1 MKRYKVFKQKLKSTR
16 GEFFIYRFLS
26 RMCKKTYNFALAN
39 IKKNYELDKTYIDKY
54 DNYEM
59 LKDNEVSLWL
69 NSEVFQKTIY
79 SANEAYESYFK
90 LLKYQK
96 DNNLEITAKEPG
108 YIKGYY
114 PITFSY
120 LGKKMEKG
128 KRIFNIPLSVPFKQ
142 FLREIAPDIK
152 ILKKYINPSMFELP
166 DEYFISL
173 SIPRYLTN
181 KKIKEVSII
190 PLFNGKKFEIAY
202 TYLDEEE
209 IKESKG
215 DTTLAIDLGVN
226 NLATCV
232 TTKGNSFIIDGKRL
246 KSMNQY
252 YNKKMAKLKSENQY
266 VLRKNKN
273 PLTGELIYLKDLRK
287 NLSEN
292 ESYKNI
298 MTKRMINLK
307 KKRDNKIKCYFYKS
321 SKMIINYCL
330 ENNINRIIIGYSED
344 FQNKGFVLSKEYYAK
359 DNYSKHIEKEMKKK
373 NNQNFLM
380 IPFGK
385 LINRIE
391 YLCFK
396 NGIEC
401 IIQEESYT
409 SASSFFDLDYLP
421 IYSKGK
427 NKEYTFSGER
437 IKRGLYKTK
446 EGKCINAD
454 INGALNI
461 YRKSSVCDINTIEYL
476 LRRGVNTPKRL
487 QVI

>member
-1 MKRYKVFKQKLKSTR
+1 VKRYKVLKQKLKSTK

-26 RMCKKTYNFALAN
+26 RMCKKAYNVALAN
-39 IKKNYELDKTYIDKY
+39 IKKNYELNKTYIDKY

-59 LKDNEVSLWL
+59 VKDNEVSLWL
-69 NSEVFQKTIY
+69 NSEVVQKTTF

-166 DEYFISL
+166 DEYFIRL

-190 PLFNGKKFEIAY
+190 PLYNGKKFEIAY

-252 YNKKMAKLKSENQY
+252 YNKKMAKLRSENQY

-298 MTKRMINLK
+298 MTKRMIHLME
-307 KKRDNKIKCYFYKS
+307 KRDNKIKCYFYKS

-330 ENNINRIIIGYSED
+330 ENNINRIVIGKSED
-344 FQNKGFVLSKEYYAK
+344 FQNKGFVVSKEYFAK
-359 DNYSKHIEKEMKKK
+359 DNYSKHIEKEMIKK

-380 IPFGK
+380 IPLGK

-391 YLCFK
+391 YLCSK

>member
-1 MKRYKVFKQKLKSTR
+1 MKRYKVLKQKLKSTR

-39 IKKNYELDKTYIDKY
+39 IKKNYELNKTYIDKY

-59 LKDNEVSLWL
+59 LKDHEVSLWL

-79 SANEAYESYFK
+79 SANEAYESYFN

-152 ILKKYINPSMFELP
+152 ILKKYINLSMFELP

-226 NLATCV
+226 NLAACV

-252 YNKKMAKLKSENQY
+252 YNKKMARLKSENQY
-266 VLRKNKN
+266 VIRKRVN
-273 PLTGELIYLKDLRK
+273 PLTNELYYFKDLKK
-287 NLSEN
+287 NVSKDEKF
-292 ESYKNI
+292 SCFT
-298 MTKRMINLK
+298 TKRMIRLME
-307 KKRDNKIKCYFYKS
+307 KRNNKIQDYIYKS
-321 SKMIINYCL
+321 AKMIMDYCTL
-330 ENNINRIIIGYSED
+330 NNINRIIIGYSED
-344 FQNKGFVLSKEYYAK
+344 FQNKGFVRSKDYYNK
-359 DNYSKHIEKEMKKK
+359 DNYLKHIEKETIKK
-373 NNQNFLM
+373 NKQNFLM

-385 LINRIE
+385 IIHRIE
-391 YLCFK
+391 YLCSL

-409 SASSFFDLDYLP
+409 SASSFFDLDPLP
-421 IYSKGK
+421 IY
-427 NKEYTFSGER
+427 KEKDKTEYSFSGER
-437 IKRGLYKTK
+437 IKRGLYQTK
-446 EGKCINAD
+446 ENKYINAD

-461 YRKSSVCDINTIEYL
+461 YRKSSVCDMKVIEYL

>member
-1 MKRYKVFKQKLKSTR
+1 MKRYKVLKQKLKSTR

-26 RMCKKTYNFALAN
+26 RMCKKAYNVALAN
-39 IKKNYELDKTYIDKY
+39 IKKNYELNKTYIDKY

-79 SANEAYESYFK
+79 SANEAYESYFN

-152 ILKKYINPSMFELP
+152 ILKKYINPSMFDLP
-166 DEYFISL
+166 NEYFISL

-226 NLATCV
+226 NLAACV

-252 YNKKMAKLKSENQY
+252 YNKKMAKLRSENQY

-298 MTKRMINLK
+298 MTKRMIHLME
-307 KKRDNKIKCYFYKS
+307 KRDNKIKCYFYKS

-330 ENNINRIIIGYSED
+330 ENNINRIIIGYSKD
-344 FQNKGFVLSKEYYAK
+344 FQNKGFVVSKEYYAK
-359 DNYSKHIEKEMKKK
+359 DNYSKHIEKETKKK

-391 YLCFK
+391 YLCSK

>member
-26 RMCKKTYNFALAN
+26 RMCKKTYNVALAN

-54 DNYEM
+54 ENYGM

-166 DEYFISL
+166 NEYFISL

-226 NLATCV
+226 NLATCI

-287 NLSEN
+287 NLSKD

-298 MTKRMINLK
+298 MTKRMIHLME
-307 KKRDNKIKCYFYKS
+307 KRDNKIKYYIYKS
-321 SKMIINYCL
+321 SKMIIDYCL
-330 ENNINRIIIGYSED
+330 ENNINRIIIGNSKD
-344 FQNKGFVLSKEYYAK
+344 FQNKGFVLSKEYYDK
-359 DNYSKHIEKEMKKK
+359 DNYSKHMEKETIMK
-373 NNQNFLM
+373 NNQKFLM

-391 YLCFK
+391 YLCSK
-396 NGIEC
+396 NGVEC

-409 SASSFFDLDYLP
+409 SLSSFFDLDSLP
-421 IYSKGK
+421 IYSKGE
-427 NKEYTFSGER
+427 NKECTFSGER

-487 QVI
+487 QII

>member
-1 MKRYKVFKQKLKSTR
+1 MKRYKVLKQKLKSTK

-26 RMCKKTYNFALAN
+26 RMCKKAYNFALAN
-39 IKKNYELDKTYIDKY
+39 IKKNYELNKTYIDKY

-69 NSEVFQKTIY
+69 NSEVVQKTTF

-120 LGKKMEKG
+120 LGKKMENG

-152 ILKKYINPSMFELP
+152 ILEKYINPSMFELP

-190 PLFNGKKFEIAY
+190 PLFNSKKFEIAY

-226 NLATCV
+226 NLAACV

-252 YNKKMAKLKSENQY
+252 YNKKMAKLRSENQY

-292 ESYKNI
+292 ESYRNI
-298 MTKRMINLK
+298 MTKRMIHLME
-307 KKRDNKIKCYFYKS
+307 KRDNKIKCYFYKS

-330 ENNINRIIIGYSED
+330 ENNINRIIIGNSKD

-391 YLCFK
+391 YLCSK

>member
-26 RMCKKTYNFALAN
+26 RMCKKTYNVALAN

-152 ILKKYINPSMFELP
+152 ILEKYINPSMFELP

-226 NLATCV
+226 NLAACV

-298 MTKRMINLK
+298 MTKRMIHLME
-307 KKRDNKIKCYFYKS
+307 KRDNKIKCYFYKS
-321 SKMIINYCL
+321 SKMIINYCF
-330 ENNINRIIIGYSED
+330 ENNINRIIIGYSKD

-359 DNYSKHIEKEMKKK
+359 DNYSKHIEKEMVKK

-391 YLCFK
+391 YLCSK

-446 EGKCINAD
+446 EGKYINAD

>member
-1 MKRYKVFKQKLKSTR
+1 MKRYKVLKQKLKSTR

-26 RMCKKTYNFALAN
+26 RMCKKAYNVALAN
-39 IKKNYELDKTYIDKY
+39 IKKNYELNKTYIDKY

-59 LKDNEVSLWL
+59 VKDNEVSLWL
-69 NSEVFQKTIY
+69 NSEVAQKTTF
-79 SANEAYESYFK
+79 SANEAYESYFN

-152 ILKKYINPSMFELP
+152 ILEKYINPSMLELP

-226 NLATCV
+226 NLAACV

-252 YNKKMAKLKSENQY
+252 YNKKMAKLRSENQY

-298 MTKRMINLK
+298 MTKRMIHLME
-307 KKRDNKIKCYFYKS
+307 KRDNKIKCYFYKS

-330 ENNINRIIIGYSED
+330 ENNINRIIIGYSKD

-359 DNYSKHIEKEMKKK
+359 DNYSKHIEKETKKK

-391 YLCFK
+391 YLCSK
-396 NGIEC
+396 NGVEC

-476 LRRGVNTPKRL
+476 LRRGVNTPKRI

>member
-1 MKRYKVFKQKLKSTR
+1 MKRYKVLKQKLKSTR

-26 RMCKKTYNFALAN
+26 RMCKKTYNVALAN
-39 IKKNYELDKTYIDKY
+39 IKKNYELNKTYIDKY

-59 LKDNEVSLWL
+59 LKGNEVSLWL

-128 KRIFNIPLSVPFKQ
+128 KRVFNIPLSVLFKQ

-152 ILKKYINPSMFELP
+152 ILEKYINPSMFELP

-252 YNKKMAKLKSENQY
+252 YNKKMAKLRSENQY

-287 NLSEN
+287 NLSID

-298 MTKRMINLK
+298 MTKRMIHLME
-307 KKRDNKIKCYFYKS
+307 KRDNKIKCYFYKS

-330 ENNINRIIIGYSED
+330 ENNINRIIIGYSKD

-359 DNYSKHIEKEMKKK
+359 DNYSKHIEKEMVKK

-391 YLCFK
+391 YLCSK

-461 YRKSSVCDINTIEYL
+461 YRKSSVCDMKVIEYL

>member
-1 MKRYKVFKQKLKSTR
+1 MKRYKVLKQKLKSTK

-26 RMCKKTYNFALAN
+26 RMCKKAYNVALAN
-39 IKKNYELDKTYIDKY
+39 IKKNYELNKTYIDKY

-59 LKDNEVSLWL
+59 LKDHEVSLWL

-79 SANEAYESYFK
+79 SANEAYESYFN

-120 LGKKMEKG
+120 LGKKMERG

-152 ILKKYINPSMFELP
+152 ILEKYINPSMLELP
-166 DEYFISL
+166 DEFFISL

-226 NLATCV
+226 NLAACV

-252 YNKKMAKLKSENQY
+252 YNKKMAKLRSENQY

-287 NLSEN
+287 NLFEN

-298 MTKRMINLK
+298 MTKRMIHLME
-307 KKRDNKIKCYFYKS
+307 KRDNKIKCYFYKS

-344 FQNKGFVLSKEYYAK
+344 FQNKGFVVSKEYYAK
-359 DNYSKHIEKEMKKK
+359 DNYSKHIEKETIKK

-391 YLCFK
+391 YLCSK

-446 EGKCINAD
+446 EGKYINAD

>member
-1 MKRYKVFKQKLKSTR
+1 MKRYKVLKQKLKSTK

-26 RMCKKTYNFALAN
+26 RMCKKAYNVALDN
-39 IKKNYELDKTYIDKY
+39 IKKNYELNKTYIDKY

-59 LKDNEVSLWL
+59 VKDNEVSLWL
-69 NSEVFQKTIY
+69 NSEVVQKTTF

-120 LGKKMEKG
+120 LGKKMENG

-226 NLATCV
+226 NLAACV

-252 YNKKMAKLKSENQY
+252 YNKKMAKLRSENQY

-292 ESYKNI
+292 ESYRNI
-298 MTKRMINLK
+298 MTKRMIHLME
-307 KKRDNKIKCYFYKS
+307 KRDNKIKCYFYKS

-359 DNYSKHIEKEMKKK
+359 DNYSKHIEKETKKK

-391 YLCFK
+391 YLCSK
-396 NGIEC
+396 NGVEC

-421 IYSKGK
+421 IYSKGE

>member
-1 MKRYKVFKQKLKSTR
+1 MKRYKVLKQKLKSTR

-26 RMCKKTYNFALAN
+26 RMCKKTYNVALAN

-54 DNYEM
+54 ENYGM

-166 DEYFISL
+166 NEYFISL

-190 PLFNGKKFEIAY
+190 PLYNGKKFEIAY

-226 NLATCV
+226 NLATCI

-298 MTKRMINLK
+298 MTKRMIHLME
-307 KKRDNKIKCYFYKS
+307 KRDNKIKYYIYKS

-330 ENNINRIIIGYSED
+330 ENNINRIVIGKSKD

-359 DNYSKHIEKEMKKK
+359 DNYSKHIEKETKKK

-391 YLCFK
+391 YLCSK

>member
-1 MKRYKVFKQKLKSTR
+1 MKRYKVLKQKLKSTK

-26 RMCKKTYNFALAN
+26 RMCKKAYNVALAN
-39 IKKNYELDKTYIDKY
+39 IKKNYELNKTYIDKY

-59 LKDNEVSLWL
+59 LKDHEVSLWL

-79 SANEAYESYFK
+79 SANEAYESYFN

-152 ILKKYINPSMFELP
+152 ILEKYINPSMLELP

-226 NLATCV
+226 NLAACV

-252 YNKKMAKLKSENQY
+252 YNKKMAKLKIENQY

-287 NLSEN
+287 NLSEK
-292 ESYKNI
+292 ESYKKI
-298 MTKRMINLK
+298 MTKRMVHLME
-307 KKRDNKIKCYFYKS
+307 KRDNKIKCYFYKS

-330 ENNINRIIIGYSED
+330 ENNINRIVIGKSED

-359 DNYSKHIEKEMKKK
+359 DNYSKHIEKEMVKK

-391 YLCFK
+391 YLCSK

>member
-1 MKRYKVFKQKLKSTR
+1 MKRYKVLKQKLKSTK

-26 RMCKKTYNFALAN
+26 RMCKKAYNVALAN

-69 NSEVFQKTIY
+69 NSEVVQKTVF

-108 YIKGYY
+108 YIKGCY

-152 ILKKYINPSMFELP
+152 ILEKYINPSMFELP

-226 NLATCV
+226 NLAACV

-273 PLTGELIYLKDLRK
+273 PLTGERIYLKDLRK

-298 MTKRMINLK
+298 MTKRMIHLME
-307 KKRDNKIKCYFYKS
+307 KRDNKIKNYIYKS

-330 ENNINRIIIGYSED
+330 ENNINRIVIGKSKD
-344 FQNKGFVLSKEYYAK
+344 FQNKGFVVSKEYYAK
-359 DNYSKHIEKEMKKK
+359 DNYSKHIEKETIKK

-380 IPFGK
+380 IPLGK
-385 LINRIE
+385 LINRI
-391 YLCFK
+391 
-396 NGIEC
+396 
-401 IIQEESYT
+401 
-409 SASSFFDLDYLP
+409 
-421 IYSKGK
+421 
-427 NKEYTFSGER
+427 
-437 IKRGLYKTK
+437 
-446 EGKCINAD
+446 
-454 INGALNI
+454 
-461 YRKSSVCDINTIEYL
+461 
-476 LRRGVNTPKRL
+476 
-487 QVI
+487 

>member
-1 MKRYKVFKQKLKSTR
+1 MKRYKVLKQKLKSTR

-39 IKKNYELDKTYIDKY
+39 IKKNYELNKTYIDKY

-79 SANEAYESYFK
+79 SANEAYESYFN

-128 KRIFNIPLSVPFKQ
+128 KRIFNIPVSVPFKQ

-152 ILKKYINPSMFELP
+152 ILEKYINPSMFDLP

-226 NLATCV
+226 NLAACV

-252 YNKKMAKLKSENQY
+252 YNKKMAKLRSENQY

-287 NLSEN
+287 NLSED

-298 MTKRMINLK
+298 MTKRMIHLME
-307 KKRDNKIKCYFYKS
+307 KRDNKIKYYIYKS

-330 ENNINRIIIGYSED
+330 ENNINRIIIGNSND

-359 DNYSKHIEKEMKKK
+359 DNYSKHIEKETKKK

-391 YLCFK
+391 YLCSK

-401 IIQEESYT
+401 IIQEESYA

-461 YRKSSVCDINTIEYL
+461 YRKSSVCDMKVISNLI
-476 LRRGVNTPKRL
+476 RRGVSTPKRL
-487 QVI
+487 QII

>member
-1 MKRYKVFKQKLKSTR
+1 MKRYKVLKQKLKSTR

-26 RMCKKTYNFALAN
+26 RMCKKIYNFALAN
-39 IKKNYELDKTYIDKY
+39 IKKNYELNKTYIDKY

-59 LKDNEVSLWL
+59 LKDHEVSLWL

-79 SANEAYESYFK
+79 SANEAYESYFN

-152 ILKKYINPSMFELP
+152 ILKKYINPSMLELP

-190 PLFNGKKFEIAY
+190 PLYNGKKFEIAY

-252 YNKKMAKLKSENQY
+252 YNKKMAKLKIENQY

-287 NLSEN
+287 NLSEK
-292 ESYKNI
+292 ESYKKI
-298 MTKRMINLK
+298 MTKRMVHLME
-307 KKRDNKIKCYFYKS
+307 KRDNKIKYYIYKS

-330 ENNINRIIIGYSED
+330 ENNINRIIIGYSKD

-391 YLCFK
+391 YLCSK
-396 NGIEC
+396 NGVEC

-446 EGKCINAD
+446 EGKYINAD

>member
-1 MKRYKVFKQKLKSTR
+1 MKRYKVLKQKLKSTK

-26 RMCKKTYNFALAN
+26 RMCKKAYNFALAN
-39 IKKNYELDKTYIDKY
+39 IKKNYELNKTYIDKY

-69 NSEVFQKTIY
+69 NSEVVQKTTF
-79 SANEAYESYFK
+79 SANEAYESYFN

-152 ILKKYINPSMFELP
+152 ILEKYINPSMFELP

-190 PLFNGKKFEIAY
+190 PLYNGKKFEIAY

-226 NLATCV
+226 NLAACV

-252 YNKKMAKLKSENQY
+252 YNKKMAKLRSENQY

-292 ESYKNI
+292 ESYRNI
-298 MTKRMINLK
+298 MTKRMIHLME
-307 KKRDNKIKCYFYKS
+307 KRDNKIKCYFYKS

-330 ENNINRIIIGYSED
+330 ENNINRIIIGYSKD

-359 DNYSKHIEKEMKKK
+359 DNYSKHIEKEMVKK

-391 YLCFK
+391 YLCSK

>member
-1 MKRYKVFKQKLKSTR
+1 
-16 GEFFIYRFLS
+16 
-26 RMCKKTYNFALAN
+26 MCKKAYNVALAN
-39 IKKNYELDKTYIDKY
+39 IKKNYELNKTYIDKY
-54 DNYEM
+54 DNYGM

-79 SANEAYESYFK
+79 SANEAYESYFN

-152 ILKKYINPSMFELP
+152 ILKKYINPSKFELP

-202 TYLDEEE
+202 TYLDEED

-226 NLATCV
+226 NLAACV

-252 YNKKMAKLKSENQY
+252 YNKKMAKLKNENQY

-292 ESYKNI
+292 ESYRNI
-298 MTKRMINLK
+298 MTKRMIHLME
-307 KKRDNKIKCYFYKS
+307 KRDNKIKCYFYKS

-330 ENNINRIIIGYSED
+330 ENNINRIIIGYSKD

-359 DNYSKHIEKEMKKK
+359 DNYSKHLEKETKKK

-391 YLCFK
+391 YLCSK

>member
-1 MKRYKVFKQKLKSTR
+1 MKRYKVLKQKLKSTR

-39 IKKNYELDKTYIDKY
+39 IKKNYELNKTYIDKY

-79 SANEAYESYFK
+79 SANEAYESYFN

-152 ILKKYINPSMFELP
+152 ILEKYINPSMFDLP
-166 DEYFISL
+166 NEYFISL

-226 NLATCV
+226 NLAACV

-252 YNKKMAKLKSENQY
+252 YNKKMAKLRSENQY

-273 PLTGELIYLKDLRK
+273 PLTGERIYLKDLRK

-298 MTKRMINLK
+298 MTKRMIHLME
-307 KKRDNKIKCYFYKS
+307 KRDNKIKCYIYKS

-330 ENNINRIIIGYSED
+330 ENNINRIVIGKSED

-359 DNYSKHIEKEMKKK
+359 DNYSKHIEKETKKK

-391 YLCFK
+391 YLCSK

>member
-1 MKRYKVFKQKLKSTR
+1 MKRYKVLKQKLKSTK

-26 RMCKKTYNFALAN
+26 RMCKKAYNVALAN
-39 IKKNYELDKTYIDKY
+39 IKKNYELNKTYIDKY

-79 SANEAYESYFK
+79 SANEAYESYFN

-152 ILKKYINPSMFELP
+152 ILEKYINPSMLELP

-226 NLATCV
+226 NLAACV

-252 YNKKMAKLKSENQY
+252 YNKKMAKLRSENQY

-287 NLSEN
+287 NLSED

-298 MTKRMINLK
+298 MTKRMIHLME
-307 KKRDNKIKCYFYKS
+307 KRDNKIKCYFYKS

-330 ENNINRIIIGYSED
+330 ENNINRIIIGYSKD

-359 DNYSKHIEKEMKKK
+359 DNYSKHLEKEMKKK

-391 YLCFK
+391 YLCSK

-446 EGKCINAD
+446 EGKYINAD

>member
-1 MKRYKVFKQKLKSTR
+1 MKRYKVLKQKLKSTR

-39 IKKNYELDKTYIDKY
+39 IKKNYELNKTYIDKY

-79 SANEAYESYFK
+79 SANEAYESYFN

-128 KRIFNIPLSVPFKQ
+128 KRILNIPLSVPFKQ

-152 ILKKYINPSMFELP
+152 ILEKYINPSMFDFP

-226 NLATCV
+226 NLAACV

-252 YNKKMAKLKSENQY
+252 YNKKMAKLRSENQY

-273 PLTGELIYLKDLRK
+273 PLTGERIYLKDLRK

-298 MTKRMINLK
+298 MTKRMIHLME
-307 KKRDNKIKCYFYKS
+307 KRDNKIKYYIYKS

-330 ENNINRIIIGYSED
+330 ENNINRIIIGNSKD

-359 DNYSKHIEKEMKKK
+359 DNYSKHIEKETKKK

-391 YLCFK
+391 YLCSK

-461 YRKSSVCDINTIEYL
+461 YRKSSVCDINTIENL

-487 QVI
+487 QII

>member
-1 MKRYKVFKQKLKSTR
+1 MKRYKVLKQKLKSTK

-26 RMCKKTYNFALAN
+26 RMCKKAYNVALAN
-39 IKKNYELDKTYIDKY
+39 IKKNYELNKTYIDKY

-59 LKDNEVSLWL
+59 VKDNEVSLWL
-69 NSEVFQKTIY
+69 NSEVAQKTTF

-152 ILKKYINPSMFELP
+152 ILEKYINPSMLELP
-166 DEYFISL
+166 DEYFIRL

-190 PLFNGKKFEIAY
+190 PLYNGKKFEIAY

-298 MTKRMINLK
+298 MTKRMIHLME
-307 KKRDNKIKCYFYKS
+307 KRDNKIKCYFYKS

-330 ENNINRIIIGYSED
+330 ENNINRIIIGYSKD
-344 FQNKGFVLSKEYYAK
+344 FQNKGFVVSKEYYAK
-359 DNYSKHIEKEMKKK
+359 DNYSKHIEKETKKK

-391 YLCFK
+391 YLCSK

>member
-1 MKRYKVFKQKLKSTR
+1 MKRYKVFKQKLKSTK

-39 IKKNYELDKTYIDKY
+39 IKKNYELNKTYIDKY

-59 LKDNEVSLWL
+59 VKDNEVSLWL
-69 NSEVFQKTIY
+69 NSEVFQKTTF

-128 KRIFNIPLSVPFKQ
+128 KRIFNIPLSVLFKQ

-166 DEYFISL
+166 DEYFIRL

-226 NLATCV
+226 NLAACV

-252 YNKKMAKLKSENQY
+252 YNKKMAKLKNENQY

-287 NLSEN
+287 NLSID

-298 MTKRMINLK
+298 MTKRMIHLME
-307 KKRDNKIKCYFYKS
+307 KRDNKIKDYIYKS

-359 DNYSKHIEKEMKKK
+359 DNYSKHLEKEMKKK

-391 YLCFK
+391 YLCSK

-409 SASSFFDLDYLP
+409 SASSFFDLDSLP

>member
-1 MKRYKVFKQKLKSTR
+1 MKRYKVLKQKLKSTR

-26 RMCKKTYNFALAN
+26 RMCKKAYNVALAN
-39 IKKNYELDKTYIDKY
+39 IKKNYEIGKTYVDKY

-59 LKDNEVSLWL
+59 LKNHEVSLWL

-79 SANEAYESYFK
+79 SANEAYESYFN

-96 DNNLEITAKEPG
+96 DNNLEITAKEPE

-166 DEYFISL
+166 DEYFIRL

-202 TYLDEEE
+202 TYLDEED

-266 VLRKNKN
+266 VLRKNIN
-273 PLTGELIYLKDLRK
+273 PLTKERIYLKDLRK
-287 NLSEN
+287 NLSID

-298 MTKRMINLK
+298 MTKRMIHLME
-307 KKRDNKIKCYFYKS
+307 KRDNKIKYYIYKS
-321 SKMIINYCL
+321 SKMIIDYCL
-330 ENNINRIIIGYSED
+330 LNNINRIIIGNSKD
-344 FQNKGFVLSKEYYAK
+344 FQKKGFVISKEYYAK
-359 DNYSKHIEKEMKKK
+359 DNYSKHIEKEKIKK

-385 LINRIE
+385 LINRIK
-391 YLCFK
+391 YLCSK

-409 SASSFFDLDYLP
+409 SASSFFDLDPLP

-446 EGKCINAD
+446 EGKCIHAD

-461 YRKSSVCDINTIEYL
+461 YRKSSVCDIHTIEYL

-487 QVI
+487 QVL